1 MMKLRKLEHR
11 DTMAGRIFSF
21 MRLGLAVRNLCSL
34 QRLTDLEPI
43 TLVTS
48 PYTMRSFADLLLQAG
63 TACLELWNAAHARD
77 RTAATEAEL
86 QHLEAK
92 MHQVLQVLQNIS
104 TFELTAESGWEYTK
118 IVCSIPAQS
127 TQAFKSNEAIVFS
140 DVQLGA
146 QWMALWCAHVRL
158 TDTLAASLVI
168 LHDLPLRS
176 TAAKYISGAS
186 STIEKICATVPFMLG
201 TIDSSGSLRNLGDV
215 AVGPAPMLLAPVLYI
230 AGTSFSARREQK
242 VWICDR
248 LAQIGRQ
255 RCIGQALVFEEQ
267 LRETSEV

>member
-1 MMKLRKLEHR
+1 MMKYRKPEHR

-21 MRLGLAVRNLCSL
+21 MRLELAMRNLCSL
-34 QRLTDLEPI
+34 RSLTDLEPI
-43 TLVTS
+43 TPFTS
-48 PYTMRSFADLLLQAG
+48 PYTMRSFADLLLQAE
-63 TACLELWNAAHARD
+63 TACLELWTATQAHDRD
-77 RTAATEAEL
+77 ATTEAGIR
-86 QHLEAK
+86 HFEAK
-92 MHQVLQVLQNIS
+92 MHQVSKVLQNLS
-104 TFELTAESGWEYTK
+104 TFELTVESSWTYTT
-118 IVCSIPAQS
+118 IVCSTPAHS
-127 TQAFKSNEAIVFS
+127 TSTFRGNEAIVFS

-242 VWICDR
+242 LWICDR
-248 LAQIGRQ
+248 LAEIGRQ
-255 RCIGQALVFEEQ
+255 RGIGQALVFEKQ
-267 LRETSEV
+267 LRDLTAV